1 MRLLLL
7 LVSLLVV
14 SCAPPAT
21 EESPAGFVIVGASVL
36 DGGGGAARFVNVHVE
51 GDTITAVGE
60 TAPAEGVELIDV
72 TGLTLAPG
80 FIDTDSHGDSDLSL
94 HRGALAAVS
103 QGITTIVGG
112 QDGGSPFP
120 LAEFFAGLE
129 AEPAAVNL
137 AAYAG
142 HGRLRREVM
151 GDDFRRVATE
161 EEVEAM
167 RLILSEEMKAGAL
180 GLGSGLEYDP
190 GIYSETSEVVTLARE
205 AAAWGGRYIS
215 HIRSEDRLLLGR
227 RGRDHHHWARGESS
241 RPDLPSQDR
250 HGERVG
256 TSVSLDRHAR
266 KGTGFRRQ
274 HHRGHL
280 SVSLLAIHLDGNV
293 PRAQLRRPGRGAVC
307 GDRSL
312 DAGRHAHPDLQAGAE
327 L

>member
-1 MRLLLL
+1 MMRLLLL

-36 DGGGGAARFVNVHVE
+36 DGGGGAACFVNVHVE

-180 GLGSGLEYDP
+180 GLGSGLEYAP
-190 GIYSETSEVVTLARE
+190 GIYAETSEVRDFGSRDAR
-205 AAAWGGRYIS
+205 ARGSR
-215 HIRSEDRLLLGR
+215 LGR
-227 RGRDHHHWARGESS
+227 TLHQPHS
-241 RPDLPSQDR
+241 
-250 HGERVG
+250 
-256 TSVSLDRHAR
+256 
-266 KGTGFRRQ
+266 
-274 HHRGHL
+274 
-280 SVSLLAIHLDGNV
+280 
-293 PRAQLRRPGRGAVC
+293 
-307 GDRSL
+307 
-312 DAGRHAHPDLQAGAE
+312 
-327 L
+327 